1 MIIFRVVAD
10 RLHNDRIAGE
20 DLSSRRQRC
29 PRTEK
34 ERARKKGGKKRRRPR
49 RKNLLYLARRDLTD
63 RWYLEQVRIGRARTS
78 ASPVERT
85 YVRTYVREPMCE
97 STFANFTV
105 ACVREQKPRS
115 YAETHCEP
123 ANRERNGYLYALL
136 VTATRNLLVID
147 RVQERVPCTFRQLLR
162 HSEARIPLARILN
175 FKYTFTYIYFIFSS
189 LFVPN
194 RLSVFVSWRSR
205 ATRFD
210 SIDKIAL
217 PVPRV

>member
-1 MIIFRVVAD
+1 M
-10 RLHNDRIAGE
+10 
-20 DLSSRRQRC
+20 
-29 PRTEK
+29 
-34 ERARKKGGKKRRRPR
+34 
-49 RKNLLYLARRDLTD
+49 YLARRDLTD

-175 FKYTFTYIYFIFSS
+175 FKYTFTYIYFSFFLLSS
-189 LFVPN
+189 FPTVSLSSCRGDREQPGSI
-194 RLSVFVSWRSR
+194 RL
-205 ATRFD
+205 
-210 SIDKIAL
+210 IKL
-217 PVPRV
+217 PCPFQGYK